1 MNLSLAFDPLLP
13 VALIVALTAVAA
25 LAGLL
30 ALRSR
35 AALRLA
41 AISAVTLALLNPVL
55 VAEERDPL
63 PDTVVLITDAS
74 QSLDVGNRRA
84 TADAAADAV
93 RALVD
98 ADPSLELVEAEAVR
112 GEDGTNLFDA
122 VFRALAEAPRR
133 RLAAVVT
140 ITDGRI
146 HDTPRTVEA
155 LDLEAPLHAIVVGD
169 PSASDRRLEIR
180 RAPPFGIV
188 GERSTF
194 ELIVHDNGAAR
205 GAPVD
210 VTLSIDGSDP
220 LHTIARIGEPVE
232 IGVELRRRGPNVVEI
247 EAAPGDN
254 ELTLVNNHAAVSVSG
269 VRDRLRVLL
278 VTGEPHAGARTW
290 RDLLKSDP
298 SVDLVHFTIL
308 RPPDKLERT
317 PTEELSL
324 IAFPTRELFEEK
336 LDDFDLIIFDH
347 YKRRGVLQAD
357 YLGNIARY
365 VENGGALLIA
375 AGPPFASPVSLYRSQ
390 LAAVLPARP
399 TSDVIEGGFRPTITE
414 RGRAHPVTSALIRSA
429 GGDASDAEPTWGR
442 WFRIIDATPIS
453 GDVVMSGPDARPL
466 LLLDRVEDGRVA
478 LVLSDQT
485 WLWARGVEGGGPHGE
500 LFRRLAHWLM
510 QEPDLEEERLIAA
523 ASGATLSLER
533 RTMGAAPGDVTVV
546 APSGAEI
553 TVPMTQ
559 TGPGRFAGEIP
570 INETGLFRVRSGD
583 LRAVAAAGP
592 LNPRELANLA
602 PTDELL
608 RPFVESTGGGVFFI
622 GEGASADLPQTR
634 RTRADADQAG
644 RGWMGLKRNE
654 AFAVRRENRRPLA
667 PALLAVLIAL
677 SMLTAA
683 WAREGR

>member
-13 VALIVALTAVAA
+13 GALIVALAAVAA
-25 LAGLL
+25 ATGAF
-30 ALRSR
+30 ALRFR
-35 AALRLA
+35 AVLRLV
-41 AISAVTLALLNPVL
+41 AIAAVTLALLNPVL

-63 PDTVVLITDAS
+63 PDTVVLVTDAS
-74 QSLDVGNRRA
+74 QSLDVGDRRA
-84 TADAAADAV
+84 AADAAAAAV
-93 RALVD
+93 RALVA

-122 VFRALAEAPRR
+122 MFRALAEAPRR

-155 LDLEAPLHAIVVGD
+155 LDLEAPLHAIIVGD
-169 PSASDRRLEIR
+169 QNASDRRLEIR

-194 ELIVHDNGAAR
+194 ELIVHDSGAAP

-210 VTLSIDGSDP
+210 VTLSLDGSEP
-220 LHTIARIGEPVE
+220 LHAIARIGEPVE

-247 EAAPGDN
+247 EAAPGEN

-308 RPPDKLERT
+308 RPPEKLERT
-317 PTEELSL
+317 PTDELSL

-336 LDDFDLIIFDH
+336 LDEFDLIIFDH

-365 VENGGALLIA
+365 VEGGGALLIA

-399 TSDVIEGGFRPTITE
+399 TSDVIEGGFRPTLTE
-414 RGRAHPVTSALIRSA
+414 RGRAHPVTSALMRNANS
-429 GGDASDAEPTWGR
+429 SDAEDGEPTWGR
-442 WFRIIDATPIS
+442 WFRIIDATQIS

-466 LLLDRVEDGRVA
+466 LLLDRVENGRVA

-485 WLWARGVEGGGPHGE
+485 WLWEIGRASCR
-500 LFRRLAHWLM
+500 
-510 QEPDLEEERLIAA
+510 ER
-523 ASGATLSLER
+523 
-533 RTMGAAPGDVTVV
+533 V
-546 APSGAEI
+546 
-553 TVPMTQ
+553 
-559 TGPGRFAGEIP
+559 
-570 INETGLFRVRSGD
+570 
-583 LRAVAAAGP
+583 
-592 LNPRELANLA
+592 
-602 PTDELL
+602 
-608 RPFVESTGGGVFFI
+608 
-622 GEGASADLPQTR
+622 
-634 RTRADADQAG
+634 
-644 RGWMGLKRNE
+644 
-654 AFAVRRENRRPLA
+654 
-667 PALLAVLIAL
+667 
-677 SMLTAA
+677 
-683 WAREGR
+683 